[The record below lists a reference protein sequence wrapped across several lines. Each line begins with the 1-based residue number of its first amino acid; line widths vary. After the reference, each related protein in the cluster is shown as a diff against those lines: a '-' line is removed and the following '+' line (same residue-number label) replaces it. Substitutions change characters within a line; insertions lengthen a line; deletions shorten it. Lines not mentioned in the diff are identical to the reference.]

1 MLKQYA
7 CQHRTFAVS
16 FQFDMC
22 NATNPTTTTTT
33 DCAVQTSLLFLSS
46 LHLPPELWS
55 CHEAN
60 DIMMDEGRQLADMTT
75 QQSTSQQRHDA
86 RRPRLTAS
94 VFGDIVKQKAAFCH
108 TSIS

>member
-7 CQHRTFAVS
+7 CQRSTFAVS

-22 NATNPTTTTTT
+22 SATIQTTATTT
-33 DCAVQTSLLFLSS
+33 DCAVHTSLLFLSS

-55 CHEAN
+55 YHEAN
-60 DIMMDEGRQLADMTT
+60 DIMMDETRQLADMTT
-75 QQSTSQQRHDA
+75 QQSTSQQWHDA

-94 VFGDIVKQKAAFCH
+94 VFGDIQNSSHPVWETK
-108 TSIS
+108 